1 VLKPALITLL
11 LLAQIVPLH
20 ARAEE
25 LGGVEVT
32 AVERRRAYPTWSG
45 SAGLWCRTWW
55 RCLGAWGRS
64 AISSVLPV

>member
-32 AVERRRAYPTWSG
+32 AVEKRRRAYPT
-45 SAGLWCRTWW
+45 
-55 RCLGAWGRS
+55 
-64 AISSVLPV
+64 